1 LTTVQAQKRSFI
13 SLLIVTG
20 LFVAI
25 MAIGFVGNLRKGNY
39 VVIPIAFTAVAI
51 CGGALWLAH
60 YRVRVMLRDRKP
72 DRIIAHYHGSVRRIE
87 HADAVAAY
95 LSALA
100 AAFFGDFDRAR
111 EELAPVDWDKAP
123 PMYRGHRLYVLA
135 TLALLEETDY
145 PKALE
150 LAAQAKELESQSP
163 GGGLQLLDDVIHLV
177 AEGAGPER
185 MARLERAANKQ
196 HGLIPGMCAW
206 ALAVHYK
213 RNNQP
218 DKAADYKVL
227 LKLSIPYSAP
237 LKSSGG

>member
-1 LTTVQAQKRSFI
+1 VQSQKKNLI
-13 SLLIVTG
+13 GLLVVTA

-25 MAIGFVGNLRKGNY
+25 MAIGFVGNIRNGNY
-39 VVIPIAFTAVAI
+39 VVIPIAFTAIAI
-51 CGGALWLAH
+51 CGGALWFAH

-87 HADAVAAY
+87 HANAVAAY

-100 AAFFGDFDRAR
+100 ATFFGEFDRAR
-111 EELAPVDWDKAP
+111 EELARVEWDKVP

-145 PKALE
+145 PKALR

-163 GGGLQLLDDVIHLV
+163 GGGLQLLDDVIRLV
-177 AEGAGPER
+177 AEGATPER

-213 RNNQP
+213 RNDLP
-218 DKAADYKVL
+218 DKASDYKVL
-227 LKLSIPYSAP
+227 LQLSIPHSVP
-237 LKSSGG
+237 LKS